1 MNLLAIVGSPRKGK
15 ATDTLV
21 DKAIE
26 GARSKDPDC
35 DVKKIHLMDQNI
47 EYCRNCLVCRDT
59 KTDEPYVKCVIRDDM
74 DIICKDLV
82 RADALIMAT
91 PVHMGYATAAMTAFL
106 ARIVWTFSRPE
117 GRSLNIS
124 GLPTIPRS
132 KKKRKAIII
141 VPSGIIPPLYRRF
154 CDWATPMIKTT
165 IKDAL
170 NAKTVGDL
178 YAGDIEH
185 RGVEYYF
192 KKAYKLGQKLV

>member
-1 MNLLAIVGSPRKGK
+1 MNLLAIVGSPRKGR

-35 DVKKIHLMDQNI
+35 DVKKIHLMDCNI
-47 EYCRNCLVCRDT
+47 EYCRNCLACRDAIM
-59 KTDEPYVKCVIRDDM
+59 DEPYAECVIRDDM

-82 RADALIMAT
+82 KADSLIMAT
-91 PVHMGYATAAMTAFL
+91 PVHMGYATAVMTAFL

-117 GRSLNIS
+117 GRFLHIT
-124 GLPTIPRS
+124 GLPTVSRS
-132 KKKRKAIII
+132 RKKRKAIII

-154 CDWATPMIKTT
+154 CDWATPMIRAT

-185 RGVEYYF
+185 RGVEHYLG
-192 KKAYKLGQKLV
+192 KAYRLGRKLA